1 MAVPRQLWSLL
12 WRMPMQPWNEGK
24 QSAVRDTLGGADWT
38 ELKNSWITLFM
49 WGDHANVCKCMVNL
63 QDFTLKNVFFGLVMD
78 PCWNIYVDFWARSS
92 RLVFNESVCEIF
104 NIYQYFA
111 VLQKWP
117 NRCLPQKVV
126 GVLGPEFQ
134 SSQFFFGRYFLSTP
148 PPTTNHPPSLD
159 HPIRWCFMRWHRS
172 LANSFG
178 ATLHRGIFEASN
190 GWKGLGFKNGPKQW
204 HLKLSKHSN
213 FKSSVQNDLEQRDL
227 VTSSVRNAGSNASVF
242 VPFWDTASR
251 WRPHDFSRVV
261 DTSRK
266 KGSNNCEPRQSVHNL
281 GGPVFLYHYHQHA
294 LWKLNPSKHVFFCN
308 PSKTWKQKT
317 QVKSIQWCLCKNNV
331 YGDIWRENLVK
342 RKM

>member
-104 NIYQYFA
+104 NINQYFA

-148 PPTTNHPPSLD
+148 PNNKSSTKSRSSNSMVFHAVAQIFGQFFRSDPS
-159 HPIRWCFMRWHRS
+159 PWNFWS
-172 LANSFG
+172 LKWVKRIGFQKRPQTMAPKTKQTFEFQVKCPEWFG
-178 ATLHRGIFEASN
+178 A
-190 GWKGLGFKNGPKQW
+190 KGLSDIISQECW
-204 HLKLSKHSN
+204 
-213 FKSSVQNDLEQRDL
+213 VQ
-227 VTSSVRNAGSNASVF
+227 
-242 VPFWDTASR
+242 
-251 WRPHDFSRVV
+251 
-261 DTSRK
+261 
-266 KGSNNCEPRQSVHNL
+266 CECFCSLL
-281 GGPVFLYHYHQHA
+281 GYCF
-294 LWKLNPSKHVFFCN
+294 
-308 PSKTWKQKT
+308 
-317 QVKSIQWCLCKNNV
+317 
-331 YGDIWRENLVK
+331 
-342 RKM
+342 